1 MNKKIVFMGTP
12 SLSGQILKSIYQ
24 NGYEIE
30 LVYTQPPIASHRGQ
44 KVNKS
49 PVHIMSEILNLPVR
63 TSASLDNEEEKNF
76 LKNKNIS
83 LGVVVAYGQILKKDF
98 LDIAKYGWI
107 NIHYSLL
114 PKYRGAAPI
123 QRAIMDR
130 ESSTG
135 ISIIRMDEKLDS
147 GPICNQYPINILE
160 NENSEELANRLSTLA
175 SEKIMENID
184 NIFEGKAIFKEQDD
198 NKSTYAKKIEKN
210 EGKINW
216 EDSAEVIIGKINGLY
231 PNPGAWFMFNGERY
245 KILRAEIS
253 YTKGKAGLVLSQ
265 YLDVACGENAI
276 RILEIQRQGKKVQKS
291 KEFLLGSSIKKDTN
305 LKYA

>member
-1 MNKKIVFMGTP
+1 
-12 SLSGQILKSIYQ
+12 
-24 NGYEIE
+24 
-30 LVYTQPPIASHRGQ
+30 
-44 KVNKS
+44 
-49 PVHIMSEILNLPVR
+49 MSEILNLPVR